1 MVQFVFAKMSDPGL
15 KLTPEMKEKI
25 QEMLKSEAGKAIG
38 DQVREKLKVI
48 GAKMKEATSTE
59 EKEKYIKEIQ
69 QTVSS
74 SFSSLTNDLKMQAE
88 KLEDVVKS
96 VDIFAPNYM
105 LFALAALLITLF
117 LGL

>member
-1 MVQFVFAKMSDPGL
+1 MSEPVL
-15 KLTPEMKEKI
+15 NLTPEMKEKI
-25 QEMLKSEAGKAIG
+25 QNMLKSEAGKAVG
-38 DQVREKLKVI
+38 DQVREKLKII
-48 GAKMKEATSTE
+48 GAKMKEATSAE

-74 SFSSLTNDLKMQAE
+74 SFSSLTNELKMQAD

-96 VDIFAPNYM
+96 VDLFTPNYM
-105 LFALAALLITLF
+105 LFAVAALLITLF